1 MKELDVDI
9 FLQECEKVLYE
20 LENIDD
26 ELDDFGIT
34 LVTTEDIKY
43 AGRRLK
49 VRKFPALGMFRNGRF
64 LLYEGPLKVRFEW
77 KLEILI
83 HKRMQKA
90 FLGVERLYCS
100 SLHTR
105 EGYTDTLRI
114 RYTKSLFQ
122 SDLCKVLYILT

>member
-1 MKELDVDI
+1 M
-9 FLQECEKVLYE
+9 LYE

-64 LLYEGPLKVRFEW
+64 LLYEGPLKVRFEI
-77 KLEILI
+77 KF
-83 HKRMQKA
+83 RFTA
-90 FLGVERLYCS
+90 CG
-100 SLHTR
+100 
-105 EGYTDTLRI
+105 EGISTA
-114 RYTKSLFQ
+114 
-122 SDLCKVLYILT
+122 VL

>member
-1 MKELDVDI
+1 MTSLTSQNSHT
-9 FLQECEKVLYE
+9 QECEKVLYE

-64 LLYEGPLKVRFEW
+64 LLYEGPLKV
-77 KLEILI
+77 
-83 HKRMQKA
+83 
-90 FLGVERLYCS
+90 
-100 SLHTR
+100 
-105 EGYTDTLRI
+105 
-114 RYTKSLFQ
+114 
-122 SDLCKVLYILT
+122 

>member
-1 MKELDVDI
+1 M
-9 FLQECEKVLYE
+9 LYE

-64 LLYEGPLKVRFEW
+64 MLYEGPLKVLFRFNYVIQFIDIKSN
-77 KLEILI
+77 KLSI
-83 HKRMQKA
+83 
-90 FLGVERLYCS
+90 
-100 SLHTR
+100 
-105 EGYTDTLRI
+105 
-114 RYTKSLFQ
+114 
-122 SDLCKVLYILT
+122 